1 MSTHPNDVVVL
12 VEQAAKGIPTDY
24 LRVLLVSMAGAKDYA
39 EYKDAAA
46 VKAAFGE
53 TSEVGKMAAALFGQS
68 PTLPSV
74 AAVGIAE
81 PSNAQGMTAAL
92 DTIRAANDDW
102 YLLMT
107 DQTDENMIEA
117 IAAWADAT
125 EPTEA
130 QQLAGTQDARKLY
143 VAQTSNKSATVS
155 SKRSIL
161 LYAESGQ
168 YTAAAWVGLAGSYYP
183 QGITWKFKQPA
194 DCAAPML
201 TKTELDALMTNNV
214 NVLTT
219 EGKQTYIKHGVM
231 ADGEWIDAV
240 LAADYIAMRM
250 KDELHKVLVGSPRI
264 EYSDAGIT
272 QIAGAVLTALDA
284 ATSLGLIAKD
294 PDTGKGKYSVVI
306 PRRSEATQEQIE
318 SRRIPDI
325 RWEAERMAAIHGVTV
340 RGVLKA
346 SL

>member
-12 VEQAAKGIPTDY
+12 VEQAAKSVPTDY
-24 LRVLLVSMAGAKDYA
+24 LRVLLVSTAGVKDYA
-39 EYKDAAA
+39 EYKDAATLQTH
-46 VKAAFGE
+46 FGAE
-53 TSEVGKMAAALFGQS
+53 SGIGKMAATLFEQT

-81 PSNAQGMTAAL
+81 PSDAAGMTAAL
-92 DTIRAANDDW
+92 NTIRAAHDDW

-107 DQTDENMIEA
+107 DQSDDEMIEA

-130 QQLAGTQDARKLY
+130 QQMAGTQDMRKLY
-143 VAQTSNKSATVS
+143 VAQTANKSIAVS

-168 YTAAAWVGLAGSYYP
+168 HTAAAWVGLAGSYYP
-183 QGITWKFKQPA
+183 QGVTWKFKQPSGS
-194 DCAAPML
+194 AAPTL
-201 TKTELDALMTNNV
+201 TKAELDALMSNNV
-214 NVLTT
+214 NLLTA

-250 KDELHKVLVGSPRI
+250 RDELHKVLVGSPRI

-284 ATSLGLIAKD
+284 ATALGMIARD

-306 PRRSEATQEQIE
+306 PRRNEATLEQIE

-325 RWEAERMAAIHGVTV
+325 HWEAERMAAIHGVTV

-346 SL
+346 NL

>member
-12 VEQAAKGIPTDY
+12 VEQAAKGVPTDY
-24 LRVLLVSMAGAKDYA
+24 LRVLLVSTAGAKDYA

-117 IAAWADAT
+117 IAAWADAI

-161 LYAESGQ
+161 LYERSVYRGGLGRPCRQLLSAGHYLEVQTACRLRSADVDENRAGCADDQQRQCPDNRGQ
-168 YTAAAWVGLAGSYYP
+168 
-183 QGITWKFKQPA
+183 
-194 DCAAPML
+194 
-201 TKTELDALMTNNV
+201 TN
-214 NVLTT
+214 LH
-219 EGKQTYIKHGVM
+219 Q
-231 ADGEWIDAV
+231 ARRDGG
-240 LAADYIAMRM
+240 R
-250 KDELHKVLVGSPRI
+250 
-264 EYSDAGIT
+264 
-272 QIAGAVLTALDA
+272 
-284 ATSLGLIAKD
+284 
-294 PDTGKGKYSVVI
+294 
-306 PRRSEATQEQIE
+306 
-318 SRRIPDI
+318 
-325 RWEAERMAAIHGVTV
+325 
-340 RGVLKA
+340 
-346 SL
+346 

>member
-12 VEQAAKGIPTDY
+12 VEQAAKGVPTDY
-24 LRVLLVSMAGAKDYA
+24 LRVLLVSTTGAKDYA
-39 EYKDAAA
+39 EYKDASA
-46 VKAAFGE
+46 VKTAFGE

-107 DQTDENMIEA
+107 DQTDEDMIKA

-201 TKTELDALMTNNV
+201 TETELDALMTNNV

-294 PDTGKGKYSVVI
+294 SDTGKGKYSVVI

>member
-12 VEQAAKGIPTDY
+12 VEQAAKSVPTDY
-24 LRVLLVSMAGAKDYA
+24 LRVLLVSTAGVKDYA
-39 EYKDAAA
+39 EYKDAETLQTD
-46 VKAAFGE
+46 FGAE
-53 TSEVGKMAAALFGQS
+53 SSIGKMAAALFAQT

-81 PSNAQGMTAAL
+81 PSDAVEMTAAL
-92 DTIRAANDDW
+92 DTLRTAHDDW

-107 DQTDENMIEA
+107 DQTDDEFIEA

-130 QQLAGTQDARKLY
+130 QQMAGTQDARKLY
-143 VAQTSNKSATVS
+143 VAQTENKSLAVS

-161 LYAESGQ
+161 LYAESSQ
-168 YTAAAWVGLAGSYYP
+168 HTAAAWVGLAGSYYP

-194 DCAAPML
+194 GCTAPAL
-201 TKTELDALMTNNV
+201 TKAELDALMTNNV
-214 NVLTT
+214 NVLAA

-250 KDELHKVLVGSPRI
+250 RDELHKVLVGSPRI

-284 ATSLGLIAKD
+284 ATLLGMIARD
-294 PDTGKGKYSVVI
+294 PDTGKGKYSVAI
-306 PRRSEATQEQIE
+306 PRRSEATLEQIE

-346 SL
+346 NL